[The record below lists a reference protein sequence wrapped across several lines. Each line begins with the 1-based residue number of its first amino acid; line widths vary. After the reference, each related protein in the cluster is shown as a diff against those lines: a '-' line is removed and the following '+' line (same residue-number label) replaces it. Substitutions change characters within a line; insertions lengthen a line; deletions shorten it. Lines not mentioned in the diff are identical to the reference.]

1 MCNMGSM
8 TSRRLPLE
16 IQYKGCRHKLHKMIQ
31 EQQGEVECYV

>member
-8 TSRRLPLE
+8 TKQRVSLE
-16 IQYKGCRHKLHKMIQ
+16 EEYKGCRTKLHKFVQ